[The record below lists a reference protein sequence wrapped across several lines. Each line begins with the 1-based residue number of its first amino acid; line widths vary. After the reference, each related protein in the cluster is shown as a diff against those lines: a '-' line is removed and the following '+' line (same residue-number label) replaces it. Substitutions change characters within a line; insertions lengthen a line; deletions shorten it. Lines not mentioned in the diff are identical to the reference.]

1 MQFVISFLRQA
12 IENKAG
18 IWSKQQPVQKTEDKK
33 GWKPGKE
40 LHGKVVEV
48 VSAGVVVV
56 EDGNKNRHRINLS
69 SIRALRGGSLVVS
82 KEEDKKEVSLS
93 STLISYNHQ
102 EGQTPQKSEKEIQK
116 EKKHRAE
123 FLERTY
129 AHEGKEYLRKRI
141 IGQKVRCVL
150 DYSRPPLPSA
160 DGKEEKGKKEE
171 DKLYW
176 SVYFEKKYG
185 IFISHFVFISQ

>member
-1 MQFVISFLRQA
+1 MLIGVETKQPSRKNLELLKSMQNSIQFVILFFRQA

-18 IWSKQQPVQKTEDKK
+18 IWSKQQPAQKAEDKK

-82 KEEDKKEVSLS
+82 KEEEKKEV
-93 STLISYNHQ
+93 
-102 EGQTPQKSEKEIQK
+102 
-116 EKKHRAE
+116 
-123 FLERTY
+123 
-129 AHEGKEYLRKRI
+129 
-141 IGQKVRCVL
+141 
-150 DYSRPPLPSA
+150 
-160 DGKEEKGKKEE
+160 
-171 DKLYW
+171 
-176 SVYFEKKYG
+176 
-185 IFISHFVFISQ
+185 